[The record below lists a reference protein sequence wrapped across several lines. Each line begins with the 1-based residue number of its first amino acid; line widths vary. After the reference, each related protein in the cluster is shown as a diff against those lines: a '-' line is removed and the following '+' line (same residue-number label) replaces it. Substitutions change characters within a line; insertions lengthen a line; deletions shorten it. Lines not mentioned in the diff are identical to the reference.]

1 MPLFNDENNINDENN
16 DFNIDDVSVITIENN
31 PYYILPSGTTIYHG
45 SNISFLNDQPTFFGF
60 TYKTAKKYGIV
71 KTYKTN
77 RELKLIALM
86 ELNKENAFFKNADIE
101 SKKKIKAIF
110 GTGEKEKYRYS
121 KPDSDRKMMKYLCDT
136 NIHKN
141 KIWDGYA
148 MNSKYYGD
156 EYAEEGFHAE
166 LVLCDPNNNVTLI
179 NIEDENNN
187 IGYNLSDNFSTPVKQ
202 PGRDYSYDPF
212 ATPGGGFKKKS
223 RKSKKQKKTK
233 KNRKNRS
240 RKGASGNNQSLPV
253 ATSIQTT
260 EGIPIVSVVE
270 SHPDNIRYDDPD
282 DDRNDM
288 HYERERLPRWHHMDI
303 FNPIVYHPDVGED
316 VRYNDLTPSQQSEA
330 LTRINGRPVQIPES
344 NTAGEGANAVTV
356 TANSDHNTICAWG
369 AQVPFIQRS
378 IELAPSDDDSDE
390 DRDSLR
396 SQGGRKIRKKN
407 KKRKTK
413 KTKKNKKT
421 KKTKKKQNK

>member
-1 MPLFNDENNINDENN
+1 MN
-16 DFNIDDVSVITIENN
+16 
-31 PYYILPSGTTIYHG
+31 
-45 SNISFLNDQPTFFGF
+45 Q
-60 TYKTAKKYGIV
+60 
-71 KTYKTN
+71 
-77 RELKLIALM
+77 
-86 ELNKENAFFKNADIE
+86 
-101 SKKKIKAIF
+101 KKKIKAIF

-179 NIEDENNN
+179 NIENKKENINN
-187 IGYNLSDNFSTPVKQ
+187 KLSDNFSTPVKQ

-212 ATPGGGFKKKS
+212 ATPGGGGKKKS

-233 KNRKNRS
+233 NKKKRS
-240 RKGASGNNQSLPV
+240 RKGGSGNNQSPPI
-253 ATSIQTT
+253 ATPIQIT
-260 EGIPIVSVVE
+260 EGIPIGNVVG

-288 HYERERLPRWHHMDI
+288 HYERERLPRWHHRDI
-303 FNPIVYHPDVGED
+303 FNPNVYHPDVGED
-316 VRYNDLTPSQQSEA
+316 VRYNDLTPVQQSEA

-378 IELAPSDDDSDE
+378 IELAPSDEDSDE
-390 DRDSLR
+390 DRYSIR
-396 SQGGRKIRKKN
+396 SQGGRKSRKKN
-407 KKRKTK
+407 KKRKSKRKIK
-413 KTKKNKKT
+413 KTKKNK
-421 KKTKKKQNK
+421 